1 MSAPP
6 LLSPDVRASLP
17 LAARFSVY
25 TLLIAALSI
34 MLPAV
39 VRQQGVAFFY
49 ENGALE
55 WCQFGLLGICVL
67 LFAGGALCLPAHRQ
81 LAALLG
87 CVTAFAAMRE
97 MDRVLGRLLPVVSW
111 KIGGLFLAAA
121 AWLLLRH
128 GRVLLPQIAAFLRTP
143 AFVMLW
149 AGFVIAVPLAQ
160 LVGHAPFFRLFMDEV
175 HVRDIKRVFEESGE
189 FMGYLILLFGTL
201 ESLLQFATVG
211 EQRRVNSE

>member
-6 LLSPDVRASLP
+6 LIAPVVRSSLP

-34 MLPAV
+34 MLPDI
-39 VRQQGVAFFY
+39 VRHQGVAFFY
-49 ENGALE
+49 ENGTIE
-55 WCQFGLLGICVL
+55 WLQFSLLGASVL
-67 LFAGGALCLPAHRQ
+67 FFALGALCLPAHRR

-87 CVTAFAAMRE
+87 CVAAFAATRE

-111 KIGGLFLAAA
+111 KIGGLFLVAAG
-121 AWLLLRH
+121 WLLLRH

-211 EQRRVNSE
+211 GQQRVNDE

>member
-17 LAARFSVY
+17 LAARYSVY
-25 TLLIAALSI
+25 TLLIAALSV
-34 MLPAV
+34 MLPDI
-39 VRQQGVAFFY
+39 VRHQGVAFFY
-49 ENGALE
+49 ENGTIE
-55 WCQFGLLGICVL
+55 WLQFSLLGASVL
-67 LFAGGALCLPAHRQ
+67 FFALGALCLPAHRR

-87 CVTAFAAMRE
+87 CVAAFAATRE

-111 KIGGLFLAAA
+111 KIGGLFLVAAG
-121 AWLLLRH
+121 WLLLRH

-211 EQRRVNSE
+211 GQQRVNNE

>member
-1 MSAPP
+1 MTEAAPRI
-6 LLSPDVRASLP
+6 D
-17 LAARFSVY
+17 AARAAQAADYGALDRF
-25 TLLIAALSI
+25 LRGRLIA
-34 MLPAV
+34 
-39 VRQQGVAFFY
+39 
-49 ENGALE
+49 
-55 WCQFGLLGICVL
+55 
-67 LFAGGALCLPAHRQ
+67 Q
-81 LAALLG
+81 LAG
-87 CVTAFAAMRE
+87 
-97 MDRVLGRLLPVVSW
+97 
-111 KIGGLFLAAA
+111 
-121 AWLLLRH
+121 LRH

-211 EQRRVNSE
+211 EQRRVNNE

>member
-17 LAARFSVY
+17 LAARYSVY
-25 TLLIAALSI
+25 TLLIAALSV
-34 MLPAV
+34 MLPDI
-39 VRQQGVAFFY
+39 VRHQGVAFFY
-49 ENGALE
+49 ENGTIE
-55 WCQFGLLGICVL
+55 WLQFSLLGASVL
-67 LFAGGALCLPAHRQ
+67 FFALGALCLPAHRR

-87 CVTAFAAMRE
+87 CVAAFAATRE

-111 KIGGLFLAAA
+111 KIGGLFLVAAG
-121 AWLLLRH
+121 WLLLRH

-211 EQRRVNSE
+211 GQQRVNDE